1 MRRPHSKLVEAAQLL
16 STKFYPPKWQQ
27 NMVSRRRLVD
37 CVDIGVKGA
46 VTVVSA
52 PAGSG
57 KSTLLAEWMHTSG
70 ADASWVSLDHAD
82 NDASLFWAYVIAAL
96 QRFQDG
102 IGDLALAMHHS
113 MENVPMESILSTL
126 INDIDAAEAEMI
138 VVLDDYHVIEQ
149 KAIHDGMSFFIDHMP
164 PHLHLVLVSRTEPP
178 LPLARLRGQ
187 GKLTE
192 IPATDLRFTLDE
204 AVDFLSGVMKLPVTR
219 QSVAEL
225 EHRTEGWI
233 AGLKLAALSM
243 QGRKDVDAFMTTF
256 SGDHRYIADFLVEE
270 VLDRQSAD
278 VRDFLLQTAHLQRL
292 CGPLCDAVMDR
303 SGSAEMLAK
312 LEQQHLFLV
321 PLDDTRYWYRY
332 HHLFGD
338 VVATL
343 LESEKPVLVPA
354 LHRRASAWFESE
366 GHTADAIRHTM
377 AAKDVERAADLVE
390 RSWRQMDRSFQ
401 APTWLSWAEDI
412 PKDIISQR
420 PVLSTG
426 YGWALLDTLQF
437 DRARKWIDRADAL
450 LDPACEEQI
459 VVADETEYASLPATI
474 AAARAYLAQARGDA
488 EETEQYARRTLELL
502 PEDDHFY
509 RAIPLVIL
517 GLAEWRRGDLDH
529 ASASMRDALQSF
541 ERADNVVYA
550 LRAHYALAELD
561 LCRGALNASMA
572 AYERAAMTG
581 SGRGGPH
588 VVRGMAS
595 VLLERGDLDGADS
608 LLKEDPSGDVRS
620 ARWHQVMADIAC
632 LRDDIDGALA
642 VLDAAL
648 SAPAAERIPTWRPA
662 AAHRA
667 RVLLLAGRIPEATVW
682 AHGSGYSLEDIPTF
696 TGCYGLATYAR
707 WCMATG
713 GEKPDAIKA
722 LLGRISDVAERSC
735 QTGLLIDVDLLEARL
750 AHVTGD
756 DNTAWHHVERAL
768 ERAAPEAFVAPFLR
782 ESDLIGGLLPDMVA
796 KGSGGAHAVHVLRAM
811 ALEPKNT
818 SSHALPDALSPRE
831 LEVLRLIAAGL
842 RNQDIADQLFI
853 SLATVKRHI
862 ANIYGKLEA
871 SHRTDAIVKATEAG
885 IL

>member
-27 NMVSRRRLVD
+27 NMVSRGRLVD
-37 CVDIGVKGA
+37 RVDTGVQGA
-46 VTVVSA
+46 VTIVSA

-57 KSTLLAEWMHTSG
+57 KSTLLAEWLHTRDV
-70 ADASWVSLDHAD
+70 DASWVSLDHAD
-82 NDASLFWAYVIAAL
+82 NDASLFWAYMVAAL
-96 QRFQDG
+96 QRFQEG
-102 IGDLALAMHHS
+102 AGDLALAMLHS
-113 MENVPMESILSTL
+113 MEDLPTETVLSTL
-126 INDIDAAEAEMI
+126 INDIDAVEGDMI
-138 VVLDDYHVIEQ
+138 VVLDDYHLIEQ
-149 KAIHDGMSFFIDHMP
+149 NAIHDGMSFFIDNMP

-204 AVDFLSGVMKLPVTR
+204 AADFLSGVMKLPVSR

-270 VLDRQSAD
+270 VLDRQPAD

-292 CGPLCDAVMDR
+292 CGPLCDVVLDR

-338 VVATL
+338 VLASL

-366 GHTADAIRHTM
+366 GHVADAIKHVL
-377 AAKDVERAADLVE
+377 AAEDYARAADLVE

-401 APTWLSWAEDI
+401 APTWLSWAEGI
-412 PKDIISQR
+412 PKDLMRQR
-420 PVLSTG
+420 PVLSSG

-437 DRARKWIDRADAL
+437 DRAQEWIDRAEAL
-450 LDPACEEQI
+450 LDPACEEPI

-474 AAARAYLAQARGDA
+474 AAARAYLAQAHSDA
-488 EETEQYARRTLELL
+488 EATERYARRTLELL

-517 GLAEWRRGDLDH
+517 GLAEWRRGDLDR

-541 ERADNVVYA
+541 ERADNAVYA
-550 LRAHYALAELD
+550 LRAHYALAELY

-572 AYERAAMTG
+572 EYERAAMTG

-595 VLLERGDLDGADS
+595 VLLERGDLDRADA

-620 ARWHQVMADIAC
+620 ARWHQVLADVAS
-632 LRDDIDGALA
+632 LRGDVDGALD

-662 AAHRA
+662 PAHRA
-667 RVLLLAGRIPEATVW
+667 RVLLQAGRVPEATVW
-682 AHGSGYSLEDIPTF
+682 AHGSGCSLADIPTF
-696 TGCYGLATYAR
+696 TGCYSLTTYAR
-707 WCMATG
+707 WCIATG
-713 GEKPDAIKA
+713 GENPDAIRA
-722 LLGRISDVAERSC
+722 LLGRISDQAERSGR
-735 QTGLLIDVDLLEARL
+735 TGLLMDVDLLEARL

-756 DNTAWHHVERAL
+756 ADTAWHHVERAL
-768 ERAAPEAFVAPFLR
+768 ERAAPETFVAPFLR
-782 ESDLIGGLLPDMVA
+782 ESDLIGVLLPDMVA

-811 ALEPKNT
+811 TLEPKKA
-818 SSHALPDALSPRE
+818 SPQALLDALSPRE